1 MSMANFSKSHALA
14 NYVVPTI
21 GLGSY
26 WAWMNLSASNA
37 ALYPWLVESV
47 YPFQLMVSSCAYLV
61 AMAVLFC
68 LSGRLRAGRTEH
80 VLIVLA
86 CLASFAGSLLVVAG
100 ETLFPMVLTCGNVIV
115 ASGTAVM
122 LVYWGVL
129 LSTCGP
135 KASATM
141 AIGSF
146 VVGFSLYL
154 ALTAL
159 PSDGLTLAALPV
171 LLAVCGGSLLHSR
184 KRGTR
189 METRREDGS
198 IPRRVLAVF
207 ASLLV
212 CVLLNEMIRIVS
224 TPLAVD
230 EFSQVGR
237 FTQIGGLVVAC
248 VALLALA
255 CSKKRFGFNTMS
267 RFLLPLMIA
276 GFLSF
281 LVFDDDGFSIMFVVL
296 GAGYW
301 CLQLLILI
309 ALCDA
314 VSSLGLSAVRCF
326 ALSYGAMQ
334 VAIVA
339 AKPLGSVVSDL
350 LRGLSSG
357 LSLIVSVAVLI
368 VVVLAMFVLRDGGAG
383 FSGRSGQAAARTPER
398 SGFNLEWLNEIACEF
413 GLSPRETEVFRLLA
427 RGRSLPVVTKELNI
441 AKGTAQTHVR
451 HIYEKMGVHARQEL
465 LDLIEERSADSLE
478 LRGP

>member
-1 MSMANFSKSHALA
+1 MANFSKSHALA

-68 LSGRLRAGRTEH
+68 LSGRLRAGRAEH
-80 VLIVLA
+80 ILTVFA

-100 ETLFPMVLTCGNVIV
+100 ETLFPMVLTWGNVIV

-141 AIGSF
+141 AAGSF

-171 LLAVCGGSLLHSR
+171 LLAVCGGSLLYSR
-184 KRGTR
+184 KRRTR
-189 METRREDGS
+189 MEKRREDGP

-237 FTQIGGLVVAC
+237 FTQIGGARGGMRRAAC
-248 VALLALA
+248 ARLFEEAVRLQYDVSIPAA
-255 CSKKRFGFNTMS
+255 SYDR
-267 RFLLPLMIA
+267 
-276 GFLSF
+276 
-281 LVFDDDGFSIMFVVL
+281 GFS
-296 GAGYW
+296 
-301 CLQLLILI
+301 LL
-309 ALCDA
+309 
-314 VSSLGLSAVRCF
+314 SGVR
-326 ALSYGAMQ
+326 
-334 VAIVA
+334 
-339 AKPLGSVVSDL
+339 
-350 LRGLSSG
+350 R
-357 LSLIVSVAVLI
+357 
-368 VVVLAMFVLRDGGAG
+368 
-383 FSGRSGQAAARTPER
+383 
-398 SGFNLEWLNEIACEF
+398 
-413 GLSPRETEVFRLLA
+413 
-427 RGRSLPVVTKELNI
+427 
-441 AKGTAQTHVR
+441 
-451 HIYEKMGVHARQEL
+451 
-465 LDLIEERSADSLE
+465 
-478 LRGP
+478 